1 MNHFF
6 EQIFTHNPDREENRI
21 LYFNAD
27 DDGDYFTEN
36 DINDWRTIWFQKNW
50 NERKLL
56 ENKASNHLISSII
69 EAGSPVIELACGP
82 GMGLIPSI
90 KQINPSFPCMATD
103 ANSLV
108 VSEWKQYL
116 DDKEKYDSL
125 DFAQFSILDM
135 PIKSGTVQ
143 AYSSFIGISSTRSGN
158 SGYRLAL
165 SEIYRTLAS
174 GGLLY
179 TIENEWSDVPAI
191 LGLFEKMNR
200 QPWNCFNEE
209 QISWHDRFI
218 ESDFEI
224 VYEKQY
230 EYRSLRADDNE
241 LGKAALEFGVDIGM
255 NFTAYIVKKKNALNF
270 ITGITDKINQN
281 INIFMY

>member
-1 MNHFF
+1 MNYYLK
-6 EQIFTHNPDREENRI
+6 QIFSKIPDREEDGI
-21 LYFNAD
+21 FYFYAD
-27 DDGDYFTEN
+27 DDGDYFTEK
-36 DINDWRTIWFQKNW
+36 DINNWRTIWFQNNW

-56 ENKASNHLISSII
+56 ENKASNHLISAII

-103 ANSLV
+103 ARSLV
-108 VSEWKQYL
+108 VSEWKRYL
-116 DDKEKYDSL
+116 DDKEKYDAL
-125 DFAQFSILDM
+125 DFAQFSVLDM

-143 AYSSFIGISSTRSGN
+143 AYSSFIGISSIRSGD

-165 SEIYRTLAS
+165 SEIYRTLTD
-174 GGLLY
+174 GGFLY
-179 TIENEWSDVPAI
+179 AIENEWSDVSAI

-200 QPWNCFNEE
+200 QPWTCFHEE

-218 ESDFEI
+218 ESGFEI
-224 VYEKQY
+224 VYEQQY
-230 EYRSLRADDNE
+230 EYRSLRTDDNE

-255 NFTAYIVKKKNALNF
+255 NFTAFIVKKK
-270 ITGITDKINQN
+270 
-281 INIFMY
+281 

>member
-1 MNHFF
+1 MDYFF
-6 EQIFTHNPDREENRI
+6 EHIFSHNPDREGNGI
-21 LYFNAD
+21 FYFNAN

-36 DINDWRTIWFQKNW
+36 DVNDWRTIWFENNW
-50 NERKLL
+50 NKCKFL
-56 ENKASNHLISSII
+56 ENKVSHHLISAII
-69 EAGSPVIELACGP
+69 EAGGPVIELACGP

-103 ANSLV
+103 ASSLV
-108 VSEWKQYL
+108 VSEWKRYL
-116 DDKEKYDSL
+116 DDKEKYDAL
-125 DFAQFSILDM
+125 DFAQFSVLDM

-165 SEIYRTLAS
+165 SEIYRTLAG
-174 GGLLY
+174 GGLFY

-200 QPWNCFNEE
+200 LPWTCFREE

-218 ESDFEI
+218 ESGFEI
-224 VYEKQY
+224 VYEQKY
-230 EYRSLRADDNE
+230 EYRSLRVDDNE
-241 LGKAALEFGVDIGM
+241 LGKAALEFDVDIGM
-255 NFTAYIVKKKNALNF
+255 NFIAYIVKKK
-270 ITGITDKINQN
+270 
-281 INIFMY
+281 